1 MEKIKVLL
9 VKPYEL
15 PIEMEIDNTLEAKQ
29 KLVQGNIECV
39 YPRYDDDV
47 LFICN
52 EEGKINGM
60 HWNREIG
67 SDIIFG
73 PFLIVGDDYENGS
86 FKSLT
91 EKQILE
97 NKIRFDENSIFRT
110 RKKVIDILLNKD
122 RDYER

>member
-52 EEGKINGM
+52 K
-60 HWNREIG
+60 WNA
-67 SDIIFG
+67 
-73 PFLIVGDDYENGS
+73 
-86 FKSLT
+86 
-91 EKQILE
+91 LE
-97 NKIRFDENSIFRT
+97 
-110 RKKVIDILLNKD
+110 
-122 RDYER
+122 